1 VTLDD
6 QQVPLRRRELAVL
19 TALLTRAGKVVPKD
33 RLSAEIFG
41 FAIVLVATTILP
53 LASRPGYLIGMG
65 LAGIF
70 LLYHVMKLTR
80 SASPVLAS
88 RLLHASVLYLPV
100 VLGVMIV
107 YKH

>member
-1 VTLDD
+1 
-6 QQVPLRRRELAVL
+6 
-19 TALLTRAGKVVPKD
+19 
-33 RLSAEIFG
+33 
-41 FAIVLVATTILP
+41 
-53 LASRPGYLIGMG
+53 MG
-65 LAGIF
+65 LSGVF

-107 YKH
+107 YKY